1 MPDRPHAQ
9 LPDEVLL
16 EASGNGDRQAFGE
29 LVRRHQSWAWGVA
42 CRFLGSGGE
51 AEDIVQ
57 AAFIRL
63 LAASGRYRRTARF
76 KTFFHVIISRLCLD
90 HAKRKKTV
98 QADDYPELADS
109 SPGQEEA
116 LMTSQN
122 AARVRR
128 ALDALPPRQRMA
140 VVLRYYEGLGYDDMA
155 AVLESSR
162 KGVERLL
169 SRGREALREKLGSR

>member
-1 MPDRPHAQ
+1 MPDRSQSQ
-9 LPDEVLL
+9 LPDEALL

-42 CRFLGSGGE
+42 YRFLGSKDE

-57 AAFIRL
+57 AAFIKL
-63 LAASGRYRRTARF
+63 LAASHRYRRTARF

-90 HAKRKKTV
+90 HAKKKKPGPS
-98 QADDYPELADS
+98 DDYLELADP

-116 LMTSQN
+116 LMASQD
-122 AARVRR
+122 ATRVRL
-128 ALDALPPRQRMA
+128 ALDTLPPKQRMA
-140 VVLRYYEGLGYDDMA
+140 LVLRYYEGLGYDEMA
-155 AVLESSR
+155 TVLETSR

-169 SRGREALREKLGSR
+169 SRGREALRTELASR

>member
-1 MPDRPHAQ
+1 LPDRPEPQ
-9 LPDEVLL
+9 IPDETLL

-29 LVRRHQSWAWGVA
+29 LVRRHQSWAWAVA
-42 CRFLGSGGE
+42 CRFLGSREE

-57 AAFIRL
+57 TAFIKL

-76 KTFFHVIISRLCLD
+76 RTFFHVIISRLCLD
-90 HAKRKKTV
+90 HARRRKAAR
-98 QADDYPELADS
+98 ADDLPEPADP

-116 LMTSQN
+116 LMASQD

-140 VVLRYYEGLGYDDMA
+140 VVLRYYEGLGYGEMA
-155 AVLESSR
+155 MVLETSR

-169 SRGREALREKLGSR
+169 SRGRDALREKLGPR

>member
-1 MPDRPHAQ
+1 MPDQSQSQ
-9 LPDEVLL
+9 LPDEALL

-42 CRFLGSGGE
+42 CRFLGSGDE

-57 AAFIRL
+57 TAFIKL

-76 KTFFHVIISRLCLD
+76 KTYFHVIISRLCLD
-90 HAKRKKTV
+90 HAKSKKPG
-98 QADDYPELADS
+98 QSDAYPELADP

-116 LMTSQN
+116 LMTSQD

-140 VVLRYYEGLGYDDMA
+140 VVLRYYEGLGYDEMA
-155 AVLESSR
+155 AVLETSR

-169 SRGREALREKLGSR
+169 SRGRESLRKELEPR

>member
-1 MPDRPHAQ
+1 LPDRSRSQ
-9 LPDEVLL
+9 LSDETLL

-42 CRFLGSGGE
+42 CRFLGSGND

-57 AAFIRL
+57 AAFIKL

-90 HAKRKKTV
+90 HAKRKKPA
-98 QADDYPELADS
+98 QADDYPEMADPA
-109 SPGQEEA
+109 PGQEEA
-116 LMTSQN
+116 LITSQN

-140 VVLRYYEGLGYDDMA
+140 VVLLYYEGLGYDEMA
-155 AVLESSR
+155 VVLETSR

-169 SRGREALREKLGSR
+169 ARGRDTLRHKLESR

>member
-1 MPDRPHAQ
+1 
-9 LPDEVLL
+9 L

-42 CRFLGSGGE
+42 YRFLGSGDE

-57 AAFIRL
+57 AAFMKL

-76 KTFFHVIISRLCLD
+76 NTFFHVIISRLCLD
-90 HAKRKKTV
+90 HAKRKKPA
-98 QADDYPELADS
+98 QADGYPEMADPA
-109 SPGQEEA
+109 PGQEEA
-116 LMTSQN
+116 LITSQN

-140 VVLRYYEGLGYDDMA
+140 VVLLYYEGLSYDEMA
-155 AVLESSR
+155 AVLATSR

-169 SRGREALREKLGSR
+169 ARGRDTLRHKLESR